1 MQTARQLQPSSSRW
15 RGQGGES
22 RATLAG
28 ITSAMKRVALK
39 FGVLVMAFA
48 GSATAQAK
56 AQTKAQTS
64 ASEAASTT
72 TLHATTTLVVVP
84 ALVQTPAK
92 DLVYSL
98 TADDF
103 TLTDNGVPQKVRL
116 EADTARSLSLVVL
129 MQTGGAARSQFKNY
143 ANLETMLA
151 AMLGATPN
159 KVAIVN
165 FDSRIE
171 GASPFTTDIAQWR
184 DAINQ
189 PDPGDRG
196 AAIYDGLDFALALL
210 KQQPANTRRA
220 ILLISQEHD
229 DGSKAHFKDII
240 RTVGETDTAV
250 YSLTFSAEKTALKQ
264 DLKQAGAANKR
275 ISVGNQEYV
284 QYFQLAPALSLA
296 LGAMR
301 KNLSAEVANLSGGE
315 TSSFDNKVQ
324 LDESLGTL
332 VNHLRNSYILSFSPT
347 SSEPGLHTIQVRLAH
362 HPDLLVTARTNY
374 WSGNAI

>member
-1 MQTARQLQPSSSRW
+1 
-15 RGQGGES
+15 
-22 RATLAG
+22 
-28 ITSAMKRVALK
+28 MKRVALK
-39 FGVLVMAFA
+39 FGVLLMALA
-48 GSATAQAK
+48 GAAT
-56 AQTKAQTS
+56 AQTKAQTKSQTS
-64 ASEAASTT
+64 APEAAPTT

-84 ALVQTPAK
+84 ALVQTPAR

-98 TADDF
+98 IADDF

-116 EADTARSLSLVVL
+116 EADTTRPLSLVVL

-151 AMLGATPN
+151 AVLGDTPN
-159 KVAIVN
+159 RVAIVN

-184 DAINQ
+184 DAINH
-189 PDPGDRG
+189 PDPGNSG
-196 AAIYDGLDFALALL
+196 AAIYDGLDFALNLL

-229 DGSKAHFKDII
+229 DGSKVHLKDII

-250 YSLTFSAEKTALKQ
+250 YSVTFSAEKTTLKQ
-264 DLKQAGAANKR
+264 DLKQGGSANKP
-275 ISVGNQEYV
+275 ITVGNQDYV

-296 LGAMR
+296 IGAMR

-315 TSSFDNKVQ
+315 ADSFDNKVQ
-324 LDESLGTL
+324 LDEALGTL

-347 SSEPGLHTIQVRLAH
+347 SSEPGLHTIQVRLTH

-374 WSGNAI
+374 WSANATETGSPQ

>member
-1 MQTARQLQPSSSRW
+1 
-15 RGQGGES
+15 
-22 RATLAG
+22 
-28 ITSAMKRVALK
+28 
-39 FGVLVMAFA
+39 
-48 GSATAQAK
+48 
-56 AQTKAQTS
+56 
-64 ASEAASTT
+64 
-72 TLHATTTLVVVP
+72 
-84 ALVQTPAK
+84 VQTPAK

-116 EADTARSLSLVVL
+116 EADTARPLSLVVL
-129 MQTGGAARSQFKNY
+129 MQTGGAAQSQFKNY

-151 AMLGATPN
+151 AVLGGTPN
-159 KVAIVN
+159 RAAIVN

-184 DAINQ
+184 DAINH
-189 PDPGDRG
+189 PDPGNSG
-196 AAIYDGLDFALALL
+196 AAIYDGLDFALDLL

-220 ILLISQEHD
+220 ILLISQQHD
-229 DGSKAHFKDII
+229 DGSKAQLKDII

-250 YSLTFSAEKTALKQ
+250 YSLTFSAEKTTLQQ
-264 DLKQAGAANKR
+264 DLKQGGSANKPLT
-275 ISVGNQEYV
+275 VGNAPPTMLGKRIFTSEGPGRPE
-284 QYFQLAPALSLA
+284 QYQAYFNLGAPLGLA

-301 KNLSAEVANLSGGE
+301 KNLAAEVANLSGGE
-315 TSSFDNKVQ
+315 ASSFDNKVQ

-347 SSEPGLHTIQVRLAH
+347 SSEPGLHAIQVRLAH

-374 WSGNAI
+374 WSGNAIETGSPQ